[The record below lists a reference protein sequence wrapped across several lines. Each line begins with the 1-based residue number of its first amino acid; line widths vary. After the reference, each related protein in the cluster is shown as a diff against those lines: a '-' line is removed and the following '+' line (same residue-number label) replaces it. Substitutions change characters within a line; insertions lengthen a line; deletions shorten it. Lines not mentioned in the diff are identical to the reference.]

1 MAMADGSIFD
11 EEFKS
16 ESTIHKRKSLVFHT
30 RFSVARDH
38 DKDVNDEVITNG
50 NRFASNKDEET
61 CNTKNDIEA
70 FNLKEYIEKLKQ
82 ERKDWQQEYR
92 KRKTQRRNLIKQKIS
107 MEEQGQILDINVL
120 TETERTFVLT
130 RPNYE
135 HICKNSKKL
144 QDVALR
150 ISTLSQNVHKLNRR
164 FMERMESNIAKA
176 TVQVIKISEQ

>member
-107 MEEQGQILDINVL
+107 MEEQGQILDIN
-120 TETERTFVLT
+120 
-130 RPNYE
+130 
-135 HICKNSKKL
+135 
-144 QDVALR
+144 DVALR